1 MAWLRFLVLPTLAT
15 CGGCSYY
22 ADLSIAA
29 RHRAAAHGAWKA
41 AHHDR
46 QLRSMPLCV
55 REHFGRGFVQGYY
68 DVAQGSDGTVPLF
81 PPQCYWGGKYE
92 TAQGQD
98 LIRAWFRG
106 YQEGAA
112 VALSHG
118 RGGGSKLPTSWAPSP
133 YATRIVAVEPDSVE
147 EIPTL
152 PPADVPLDIQEA
164 PAATGKDTVGGMQPT
179 PPAPTTELK
188 QDREPDSTLPK
199 EPRSPTPGHDKVKNP
214 IRKPDDESK
223 SKPVVYTAPL
233 FEEIKQLE
241 YDGEILPAEERVETR
256 GPLFEAPEIESAT
269 TAQRPSQPMQ
279 APRQTTIPQPNRLF
293 TAPGMAP

>member
-1 MAWLRFLVLPTLAT
+1 MAWLRFLLLATLAT

-46 QLRSMPLCV
+46 HLRSMPYCV

-92 TAQGQD
+92 TAQGQE
-98 LIRAWFRG
+98 LIRAWFSG

-133 YATRIVAVEPDSVE
+133 YATRIIAVEPDSAE

-152 PPADVPLDIQEA
+152 PPADMPLDIQEV
-164 PAATGKDTVGGMQPT
+164 PASTDKDSVRGKQPT
-179 PPAPTTELK
+179 PPSPVAEPAQELK
-188 QDREPDSTLPK
+188 PK
-199 EPRSPTPGHDKVKNP
+199 TKRPEEPRSPKPAQDKVKNP
-214 IRKPDDESK
+214 IRKPDDEPK

-241 YDGEILPAEERVETR
+241 FDGEILPAKKPVEVR
-256 GPLFEAPEIESAT
+256 KPLFEAPEIESPT
-269 TAQRPSQPMQ
+269 TGQPQSQPLQ
-279 APRQTTIPQPNRLF
+279 ASLQTTIPQRNWLF
-293 TAPGMAP
+293 AAPGMSP